1 MRQNMHE
8 GFRQSQAWL
17 HSWAGLVISWLL
29 YLIFVT
35 GTLSVF
41 RGEIDYWMQPELH
54 AIGKVRQD
62 QKIDTLETVFNSFNT
77 DNQKIAFASI
87 SLGASY
93 QPTIS
98 VRKFVDGKRQHETY
112 DPRTERKI
120 NLSRTVG
127 GNFFYRM
134 HYQLWYLSPWTG
146 RVIVALITA
155 MMLVTIIT
163 GIITHKKIL
172 TDFFVF
178 RPYKGLRSWL
188 DGHII
193 SGVIILPFL
202 VMIAFSGLV
211 ILIGFFMPWGA
222 KAVYG
227 NQQGNLYQQAFNFP
241 NFNESASDIKQNM
254 PSANHL
260 IEQFHSLYPHK
271 KISAITLYNP
281 SRENTKIV
289 VSAEDE
295 NSVNAVGVV
304 FNSQGDVVSEIGAT
318 NTAAAIQESLN
329 SLHRAHYANYALRWL
344 YFLAG
349 LAGCFMIA
357 SGLILWSKKRIVK
370 NKKQTTPMQR
380 IVQTLNITCIAGL
393 CVAVPSLLIINKLIA
408 GKVSQQPAWEVA
420 GFFIVWALTFFYS
433 IIRLSSKAW
442 YEIFFMAALMCVGI
456 FIVNLFY
463 PYSNMFYAAMHDDW
477 ILASVDMLAIAF
489 SFIFFFI
496 GYKIRSSYKKIV

>member
-1 MRQNMHE
+1 MHE

-41 RGEIDYWMQPELH
+41 RGEIDYWMQSELH
-54 AIGKVRQD
+54 KIGKVSHE
-62 QKIDTLETVFNSFNT
+62 QKLEALETIFHRFNT
-77 DNQKIAFASI
+77 DNQKIPFASI
-87 SLGASY
+87 SLGAKY

-98 VRKFVDGKRQHETY
+98 VRKFADGKRQHETY
-112 DPRTERKI
+112 DPSTGQKI

-134 HYQLWYLSPWTG
+134 HYQLWFLSPWTG

-155 MMLVTIIT
+155 LMLVTIIT

-227 NQQGNLYQQAFNFP
+227 NQQGKLYQEAFNFP
-241 NFNESASDIKQNM
+241 NFNESASDIKRNM
-254 PSANHL
+254 PSTNRL
-260 IEQFHSLYPHK
+260 IEQFHLLYPHK
-271 KISAITLYNP
+271 NISAITLYNP
-281 SRENTKIV
+281 NRENTKIV

-295 NSVNAVGVV
+295 KSVNAAGVV

-329 SLHRAHYANYALRWL
+329 SLHRAHYANYTLRWL
-344 YFLAG
+344 YFFAG

-357 SGLILWSKKRIVK
+357 SGLILWSKKRIVR
-370 NKKQTTPMQR
+370 NKKQVIPVQR
-380 IVQTLNITCIAGL
+380 IVQVINIACIAGL
-393 CVAVPSLLIINKLIA
+393 CVAVPSLLIINRLIA
-408 GKVSQQPAWEVA
+408 GRLSQQPTWEVA
-420 GFFIVWALTFFYS
+420 GFFIVWALTCFYS
-433 IIRLSSKAW
+433 MLRLPSKAW
-442 YEIFFMAALMCVGI
+442 YEVFFMAALMSVGV

-463 PYSNMFYAAMHDDW
+463 PYSNMFYALMHKNW
-477 ILASVDMLAIAF
+477 VLASVDLLAIGF
-489 SFIFFFI
+489 SVIFFGI
-496 GYKIRSSYKKIV
+496 GYKIRSFYQKSIVG